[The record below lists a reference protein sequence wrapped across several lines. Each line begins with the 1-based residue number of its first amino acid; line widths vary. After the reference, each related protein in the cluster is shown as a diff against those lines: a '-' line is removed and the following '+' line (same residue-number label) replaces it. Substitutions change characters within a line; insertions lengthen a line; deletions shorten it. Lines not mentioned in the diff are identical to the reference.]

1 MAKASREGK
10 MDYAAP
16 VEEMLFAIRAIA
28 GAEALEGLPGGE
40 HLEPDTLRAVLDAAG
55 AFAAG
60 ELAPLNRA
68 GDVEGAKLENGVV
81 RTAPGFA
88 AAYRKFVAE
97 GWNAAP
103 FSEEHGGQGLPWTL
117 AVAIQE
123 MWQSANMS
131 FGLCPL
137 LTQGAV
143 ELLAAHGSPEQKKRY
158 LAKLVSGEWT
168 GTMNLTEPQAGS
180 DVGAVKTR
188 ATRDPAH
195 DGELGQAYRI
205 KGNKIFITYGEH
217 DMTDNIVH
225 MVLARL
231 PEAPAGPKGISLFLV
246 PKFLPDAKRNDLRCV
261 SLEHKLGINASP
273 TAVMAYGD
281 NEGALGWLIGG
292 ENRGLEC
299 MFTMMNNAR
308 LAVGLQGVA
317 IADRAYQRALAY
329 AKTRVQSRA
338 LTGKAPGPVAIVE
351 HPDVRRMLLDMKSK
365 IEASRALTY
374 AAHLSLDLAGKSPD
388 AAARARHQARVDLLT
403 PVVKA
408 WSTDLG
414 VDVASTGVQIH
425 GGMGFIEETG
435 AAQHL
440 RDARICPIYE
450 GTNGIQANDLVFRKI
465 GRDGGA
471 ALRDFLAEVAAIE
484 ADLARAP
491 GDDLG
496 RLRATLAPARTA
508 CAEAGEFLAG
518 AAKSDPNVA
527 AAAAVPFLAMFGTL
541 AGGALLAK
549 GALAATRLLAQGPS
563 QAGFA
568 NARLLVARFYADHH
582 LAKVPASLEIVRHGA
597 ASVLAA
603 TAADF

>member
-1 MAKASREGK
+1 

-16 VEEMLFAIRAIA
+16 VEEMLFAIGAIA
-28 GAEALEGLPGGE
+28 GADALAGLPGAE
-40 HLEPDTLRAVLDAAG
+40 HLEPGTMRAVLEAAG

-60 ELAPLNRA
+60 EIAPLNRT
-68 GDVEGAKLENGVV
+68 GDIEGAKLDNGVV

-88 AAYRKFVAE
+88 QAYKKFVAD
-97 GWNAAP
+97 GWNAVP
-103 FSEEHGGQGLPWTL
+103 FAEEHGGQGLPWTL
-117 AVAIQE
+117 AVAVQE

-143 ELLAAHGSPEQKKRY
+143 ELLAVHGSADQKERY

-188 ATRDPAH
+188 ATRDAAH
-195 DGELGQAYRI
+195 DGALGQAYRI
-205 KGNKIFITYGEH
+205 KGNKIFITYGDH

-231 PEAPAGPKGISLFLV
+231 PEAPPGPKGISLFLV
-246 PKFLPDAKRNDLRCV
+246 PKILPDGKRNDLRCV

-317 IADRAYQRALAY
+317 IAERAYQRAAAY

-338 LTGKAPGPVAIVE
+338 LSGKAPGPVAIVE

-365 IEASRALTY
+365 IEAARALTY
-374 AAHLSLDLAGKSPD
+374 AAHLSLDLAVKATDP
-388 AAARARHQARVDLLT
+388 ALRAKHQARVDLLT

-408 WSTDLG
+408 WSTDIG

-425 GGMGFIEETG
+425 GGMGFVEETG

-471 ALRDFLAEVAAIE
+471 AFRDFLAEIEAIE
-484 ADLARAP
+484 TALAKARGDDLAR
-491 GDDLG
+491 
-496 RLRATLAPARTA
+496 LRETLAAARAA
-508 CAEAGEFLAG
+508 CAQAGEYFVQ
-518 AAKSDPNVA
+518 AAKSDPNSA
-527 AAAAVPFLAMFGTL
+527 AAGAVPFLEMFGTL

-549 GALAATRLLAQGPS
+549 GALAATAMLARGPQG
-563 QAGFA
+563 AAFA
-568 NARLLVARFYADHH
+568 NARLLVARFYADHR
-582 LAKVPASLEIVRHGA
+582 LSRVPGCLFAIREGG

>member
-1 MAKASREGK
+1 

-16 VEEMLFAIRAIA
+16 VEEMIFAMTEIA
-28 GAEALEGLPGGE
+28 GADALAGLACAE
-40 HLEPDTLRAVLDAAG
+40 HLEPDTRRAILDAAA

-60 ELAPLNRA
+60 ELAPLNRI
-68 GDVEGAKLENGVV
+68 GDLEGAKIENGVV
-81 RTAPGFA
+81 RAAPGFA

-97 GWNAAP
+97 GWNAGP
-103 FSEEHGGQGLPWTL
+103 FAEDHGGQGLPWTL
-117 AVAIQE
+117 AVAPME

-143 ELLAAHGSPEQKKRY
+143 ELLAAHGSPGQKQAY
-158 LAKLVSGEWT
+158 LSKLVSGEWT

-195 DGELGQAYRI
+195 DGALGQAYRI
-205 KGNKIFITYGEH
+205 RGNKIFITYGDH

-231 PEAPAGPKGISLFLV
+231 PEAPPGPKGISLFLV
-246 PKFLPDAKRNDLRCV
+246 PKILPSGERNDLRCV
-261 SLEHKLGINASP
+261 SLEHKLGIDASP

-281 NEGALGWLIGG
+281 SEGALGWLIGA
-292 ENRGLEC
+292 ENRGLEA
-299 MFTMMNNAR
+299 MFTMMNTAR
-308 LAVGLQGVA
+308 LGVGLQGVA
-317 IADRAYQRALAY
+317 IAERAYQQALAF

-338 LTGKAPGPVAIVE
+338 LTGKAPGPVAIVA
-351 HPDVRRMLLDMKSK
+351 HADVRRMLLDMKSK
-365 IEASRALTY
+365 IEAARALTY
-374 AAHLSLDLAGKSPD
+374 ATHLSLDLAGK
-388 AAARARHQARVDLLT
+388 AADPAVRARHQARVDLLT

-408 WSTDLG
+408 WATDIG

-425 GGMGFIEETG
+425 GGMGFVEETG
-435 AAQHL
+435 AAQHY
-440 RDARICPIYE
+440 RDARILPIYE

-465 GRDGGA
+465 GRDGGT
-471 ALRDFLAEVAAIE
+471 ALRDFLAEIAAIE

-491 GDDLG
+491 GDDLA
-496 RLRATLAPARTA
+496 RLRETLAPARAA
-508 CAEAGEFLAG
+508 CADAGDFLAA
-518 AAKSDPNVA
+518 AAKAEPERA
-527 AAAAVPFLAMFGTL
+527 AAAAVPFLDMLGAT

-549 GALAATRLLAQGPS
+549 GALAATRMLAQGPT

-568 NARLLVARFYADHH
+568 NSRLIVARYFADHR
-582 LAKVPASLEIVRHGA
+582 LSRVPASLFAVRDGA

-603 TAADF
+603 TADVF

>member
-1 MAKASREGK
+1 

-16 VEEMLFAIRAIA
+16 VEEMLFAIGEIA
-28 GAEALEGLPGGE
+28 GAQALAGVPGGE
-40 HLEPDTLRAVLDAAG
+40 HLEPDTSRAVLEAAA

-68 GDVEGAKLENGVV
+68 GDIAGAKLENGVV

-88 AAYRKFVAE
+88 AAYKKFVAE

-103 FSEEHGGQGLPWTL
+103 FAETYGGQGLPWAL
-117 AVAIQE
+117 AVALQE
-123 MWQSANMS
+123 MWHAANMS
-131 FGLCPL
+131 FALCPL
-137 LTQGAV
+137 LTQGAA
-143 ELLAAHGSPEQKKRY
+143 ELLSAHGTLAQKQSY
-158 LAKLVSGEWT
+158 LPKLVSGEWT

-195 DGELGQAYRI
+195 DGALGHAYRI
-205 KGNKIFITYGEH
+205 QGNKIFITYGDH

-225 MVLARL
+225 MVLARTQD
-231 PEAPAGPKGISLFLV
+231 APAGPKGISLFLV
-246 PKFLPDAKRNDLRCV
+246 PKILPDGARNDLRCV

-308 LAVGLQGVA
+308 LGVGLEGVA
-317 IADRAYQRALAY
+317 IAERAYQQALAY
-329 AKTRVQSRA
+329 AKARMQSRA

-351 HPDVRRMLLDMKSK
+351 HADVRRMLLDMKSK
-365 IEASRALTY
+365 IEASRGLAY
-374 AAHLSLDLAGKSPD
+374 SAHLSLDLAGK
-388 AAARARHQARVDLLT
+388 AADPQTRAKHQARVDLLT

-408 WSTDLG
+408 WATDIG
-414 VDVASTGVQIH
+414 VDAASTGIQIH
-425 GGMGFIEETG
+425 GGMGFVEQTG
-435 AAQHL
+435 AAQHY
-440 RDARICPIYE
+440 RDARILPIYE

-471 ALRDFLAEVAAIE
+471 ALRDFLAEIAAIE
-484 ADLARAP
+484 AALAHGP
-491 GDDLG
+491 GDDLA
-496 RLRATLAPARTA
+496 RLCSTLAAAREA
-508 CAEAGEFLAG
+508 CAAAGEFLAG
-518 AAKSDPNVA
+518 ATKNDPNVA
-527 AAAAVPFLAMFGTL
+527 AAGAVPFLAMFGTL
-541 AGGALLAK
+541 AGGAMLAK
-549 GALAATRLLAQGPS
+549 GALAAARLLAQGP
-563 QAGFA
+563 ARAHFA

-582 LAKVPASLEIVRHGA
+582 LSKVPAALSAIREGA

>member
-1 MAKASREGK
+1 
-10 MDYAAP
+10 MDYTAP
-16 VEEMLFAIRAIA
+16 VEEMLFAMGEIA
-28 GAEALEGLPGGE
+28 GAEALVGLSGAE
-40 HLEPDTLRAVLDAAG
+40 HLEPDTRRAVLDAAA

-68 GDVEGAKLENGVV
+68 GDIEGAKLDNGVV

-88 AAYRKFVAE
+88 AAYKKFAAE

-103 FSEEHGGQGLPWTL
+103 FAEEHGGQGLPWAL
-117 AVAIQE
+117 AVALQE

-158 LAKLVSGEWT
+158 LPKLVSGEWT

-188 ATRDPAH
+188 ATRAPEH
-195 DGELGQAYRI
+195 DGALGQAYRI
-205 KGNKIFITYGEH
+205 KGNKIFITYGDH

-225 MVLARL
+225 MVLARV

-246 PKFLPDAKRNDLRCV
+246 PKNLPDGKRNDLRCV

-281 NEGALGWLIGG
+281 NEGALGWLIGA

-308 LAVGLQGVA
+308 MAVGLQGVA
-317 IADRAYQRALAY
+317 IAERAYQQAAAY
-329 AKTRVQSRA
+329 AKSRVQSRA

-365 IEASRALTY
+365 VEAARALTY
-374 AAHLSLDLAGKSPD
+374 SAHLSLDLAGKATDP
-388 AAARARHQARVDLLT
+388 AVKAKHQARVDLLT

-408 WSTDLG
+408 WSTDIG

-435 AAQHL
+435 AAQHY
-440 RDARICPIYE
+440 RDARILPIYE

-471 ALRDFLAEVAAIE
+471 ALRDFLGEIAGIE
-484 ADLARAP
+484 AELARAP
-491 GDDLG
+491 GDDLA
-496 RLRATLAPARTA
+496 RLRATLAAARAACTA
-508 CAEAGEFLAG
+508 AGEFLAG
-518 AAKSDPNVA
+518 AVKADPNA
-527 AAAAVPFLAMFGTL
+527 AAAGAVPFLGMFGTL

-549 GALAATRLLAQGPS
+549 GALAATRMLAQGPS
-563 QAGFA
+563 RAGFA
-568 NARLLVARFYADHH
+568 NSRLLVARFYADHH
-582 LAKVPASLEIVRHGA
+582 LARVPASLGVVCEGA

-603 TAADF
+603 RAEDF